1 MLNTDDINFY
11 LSNFKGLGISDAIG
25 LFKLA
30 KTKKLAAGDIYID
43 LGSNYQKLAY
53 IKKGLI
59 RMYHLKPSG
68 DEVTLM
74 LRWENKFIASHD
86 TIILQ
91 QPSRFIYQALEDT
104 VLMEIDYHK
113 AQPLMDNNP
122 KLSALRNKFLLTML
136 GESIHRVEAFIML
149 SPEERYLQLVREKPD
164 IVNRVPNKYLA
175 TLLGI
180 TPVSLSRIRKR
191 ISTPP
196 KR

>member
-1 MLNTDDINFY
+1 MLNSDDISFY
-11 LSNFKGLGISDAIG
+11 LTRFKGLSITDAIA

-30 KTKKLAAGDIYID
+30 QTKKLAAGDIYIHQN
-43 LGSNYQKLAY
+43 SNYQKVAF

-59 RMYHLKPSG
+59 RMYQLKPSG

-86 TIILQ
+86 SIILQ

-104 VLMEIDYHK
+104 VLMEIDYRK
-113 AQPLMDNNP
+113 AQPLMENTP
-122 KLSALRNKFLLTML
+122 KLSALRNEFLLAML
-136 GESIHRVEAFIML
+136 AESMHRVESFIML

-164 IVNRVPNKYLA
+164 IVNRVPDKYLA

-191 ISTPP
+191 IATPA